1 MDQGRLEEL
10 KRLLQKRR
18 GGAKQNRGEEL
29 GVENSETEN
38 SETENSEVSN
48 FKVQNFEVSNFESL
62 NPEASNSEFPSSEI
76 SNYETQNSKAP
87 NSKVSNSEA
96 SNSETPD
103 SDPDA
108 LNLEAEADQNS
119 SCENNAEPQ
128 NFISDDSGALQENSK
143 TRDYDKEPIIIKDH
157 TYYEFMIYQFPA
169 LLIGF
174 IIFLTFATIVNPVS
188 LKTFRMLPFILVS
201 LLTVIRDKDGM
212 YFEFRNDK
220 ILYYYKN
227 KIRKIFELNSIGA
240 MVISFDC
247 RHSMRQRVNW
257 FIKIALLLWLLLAF
271 VADSYDETIGQYITN
286 VLCLF
291 VLAASGIF
299 GAKPLMHLRNGS
311 LSFFGFHD
319 QLVLYKENAEVEILN
334 ILMATED
341 EYLQLRDYFMQTM
354 QKDISNL
361 QRTMSIF
368 NEKIEFR
375 KFKF

>member
-1 MDQGRLEEL
+1 MDQNRLEEL
-10 KRLLQKRR
+10 KRLLQKRHQEPKL
-18 GGAKQNRGEEL
+18 GLEQNSNGENFK
-29 GVENSETEN
+29 VPNSETK
-38 SETENSEVSN
+38 NSEVSN
-48 FKVQNFEVSNFESL
+48 FEVSN
-62 NPEASNSEFPSSEI
+62 SEVL
-76 SNYETQNSKAP
+76 NSKFL
-87 NSKVSNSEA
+87 NSRATNSEA
-96 SNSETPD
+96 SNFETPN

-119 SCENNAEPQ
+119 ACENSAEPQ
-128 NFISDDSGALQENSK
+128 NFISDDSGYLQQNSK
-143 TRDYDKEPIIIKDH
+143 ARDYDKEPIVIKDH

-169 LLIGF
+169 LLVGF

-188 LKTFRMLPFILVS
+188 LKTFRMLPSILVS

-212 YFEFRNDK
+212 YFEFKNNK

-240 MVISFDC
+240 MIISFDC
-247 RHSMRQRVNW
+247 RHSMRQRINW
-257 FIKIALLLWLLLAF
+257 FIKIALLLWILLIFA
-271 VADSYDETIGQYITN
+271 ADAYDMTIGESITDI
-286 VLCLF
+286 LCIF

-299 GAKPLMHLRNGS
+299 GAKAIMHLRNGS
-311 LSFFGFHD
+311 LGFFGLHD

-334 ILMATED
+334 ILMANKE

>member
-1 MDQGRLEEL
+1 MDQSRLEEL
-10 KRLLQKRR
+10 RRLLNERR
-18 GGAKQNRGEEL
+18 GDAKRSCDKELDGE
-29 GVENSETEN
+29 
-38 SETENSEVSN
+38 N
-48 FKVQNFEVSNFESL
+48 FNAQNFEAE
-62 NPEASNSEFPSSEI
+62 NSD
-76 SNYETQNSKAP
+76 NSKSDSL
-87 NSKVSNSEA
+87 NSKVSNSKLQ
-96 SNSETPD
+96 NSAL
-103 SDPDA
+103 DA
-108 LNLEAEADQNS
+108 LNLESKIDQNS
-119 SCENNAEPQ
+119 TAKDNAEQQ
-128 NFISDDSGALQENSK
+128 NFILDDSGSLQQNSK
-143 TRDYDKEPIIIKDH
+143 ARDYDKEPIVIKDH

-169 LLIGF
+169 LLVGF

-257 FIKIALLLWLLLAF
+257 FIKIALILWILLIFA
-271 VADSYDETIGQYITN
+271 ADAYDMTIGESITDI
-286 VLCLF
+286 LCIF
-291 VLAASGIF
+291 ILAASGIF
-299 GAKPLMHLRNGS
+299 GAKTIMHLRNGS

-334 ILMATED
+334 ILMANKE

>member
-1 MDQGRLEEL
+1 MDQNRLEEL
-10 KRLLQKRR
+10 KRLLQKRC
-18 GGAKQNRGEEL
+18 GSAKQNRSEEL
-29 GVENSETEN
+29 GVENSKTEN
-38 SETENSEVSN
+38 FKTE
-48 FKVQNFEVSNFESL
+48 NFEVSNFESL
-62 NPEASNSEFPSSEI
+62 NPGASNSEFPNSEI

-87 NSKVSNSEA
+87 NS
-96 SNSETPD
+96 
-103 SDPDA
+103 DPDA
-108 LNLEAEADQNS
+108 LNLKAEADQNS
-119 SCENNAEPQ
+119 ACVNNAEPQ
-128 NFISDDSGALQENSK
+128 NFISDDSGTLRQNSK
-143 TRDYDKEPIIIKDH
+143 ARNYDKEPIAIKDH

-188 LKTFRMLPFILVS
+188 LKTFRMLPLILIS

-212 YFEFRNDK
+212 YFEFKNDK

-227 KIRKIFELNSIGA
+227 KIHKIFELNSIGA
-240 MVISFDC
+240 MIISLDC
-247 RHSMRQRVNW
+247 RHSMRQRINW
-257 FIKIALLLWLLLAF
+257 FIKIALLLWILLIFA
-271 VADSYDETIGQYITN
+271 ANAYDTTISENVTN
-286 VLCLF
+286 ILCLF

-311 LSFFGFHD
+311 LGCFGLHD

-354 QKDISNL
+354 QKDIGNL

>member
-1 MDQGRLEEL
+1 MQ
-10 KRLLQKRR
+10 Q
-18 GGAKQNRGEEL
+18 
-29 GVENSETEN
+29 
-38 SETENSEVSN
+38 N
-48 FKVQNFEVSNFESL
+48 FK
-62 NPEASNSEFPSSEI
+62 A
-76 SNYETQNSKAP
+76 
-87 NSKVSNSEA
+87 
-96 SNSETPD
+96 
-103 SDPDA
+103 
-108 LNLEAEADQNS
+108 
-119 SCENNAEPQ
+119 
-128 NFISDDSGALQENSK
+128 
-143 TRDYDKEPIIIKDH
+143 RDYDKEPIIIKDH

-169 LLIGF
+169 LLVGF

-188 LKTFRMLPFILVS
+188 LKTFRMLPSILVS

-212 YFEFRNDK
+212 YFEFKSDK

-240 MVISFDC
+240 MIISFDC

-271 VADSYDETIGQYITN
+271 IADSYDVTIGEYITN

-311 LSFFGFHD
+311 LGFFGLHD

-334 ILMATED
+334 ILMANKE
-341 EYLQLRDYFMQTM
+341 EYLQLRDYFMQTI

-361 QRTMSIF
+361 ARTMSIF

>member
-10 KRLLQKRR
+10 KRLLQKRHQKPKL
-18 GGAKQNRGEEL
+18 GLEQNSDG
-29 GVENSETEN
+29 ENSGTSN
-38 SETENSEVSN
+38 FGVSN
-48 FKVQNFEVSNFESL
+48 FKAQNSEISNSEASNFEASNFRTLNFEASNFEILNSEPPNFESL
-62 NPEASNSEFPSSEI
+62 
-76 SNYETQNSKAP
+76 NSKAP
-87 NSKVSNSEA
+87 NSA
-96 SNSETPD
+96 T
-103 SDPDA
+103 DA
-108 LNLEAEADQNS
+108 LNLEAKAAQNS
-119 SCENNAEPQ
+119 ACENNAEPQ
-128 NFISDDSGALQENSK
+128 NSISDDSGSLQQSPK
-143 TRDYDKEPIIIKDH
+143 ARDYDKEPIIIKDH

-188 LKTFRMLPFILVS
+188 LKTFRMLPSILVS

-212 YFEFRNDK
+212 YFEFKNDK

-240 MVISFDC
+240 MIISFDC
-247 RHSMRQRVNW
+247 RHSMRQRINW
-257 FIKIALLLWLLLAF
+257 FIKIALLLWILLIFA
-271 VADSYDETIGQYITN
+271 ADAYDMTIGESITDI
-286 VLCLF
+286 LCIF

-299 GAKPLMHLRNGS
+299 GAKAIMHLRNGS
-311 LSFFGFHD
+311 LSFFGLHD

-334 ILMATED
+334 ILMANKE

-361 QRTMSIF
+361 ARTMSIF

>member
-1 MDQGRLEEL
+1 MDQSKLDEL
-10 KRLLQKRR
+10 RKLLQKRHQEPR
-18 GGAKQNRGEEL
+18 QGLEQNSNGDNFKAS
-29 GVENSETEN
+29 NSETK
-38 SETENSEVSN
+38 NSEVSN
-48 FKVQNFEVSNFESL
+48 FEV
-62 NPEASNSEFPSSEI
+62 SNSEFMNFESPNSE
-76 SNYETQNSKAP
+76 SLNSRAP
-87 NSKVSNSEA
+87 NFET
-96 SNSETPD
+96 SNSETLN
-103 SDPDA
+103 SDPGA
-108 LNLEAEADQNS
+108 LNLKAKLEAEADHDS
-119 SCENNAEPQ
+119 ACENSAEPQ
-128 NFISDDSGALQENSK
+128 NSISDDSGALRQNSK
-143 TRDYDKEPIIIKDH
+143 ARDYDKEPIVIKDH

-188 LKTFRMLPFILVS
+188 LKTFRMLPSILVS

-212 YFEFRNDK
+212 YFEFKNDK

-240 MVISFDC
+240 MIISFDC
-247 RHSMRQRVNW
+247 RHSMRQRINW
-257 FIKIALLLWLLLAF
+257 FIKIALLLWILLIFA
-271 VADSYDETIGQYITN
+271 ADAYDMTIGESITDI
-286 VLCLF
+286 LCIF

-299 GAKPLMHLRNGS
+299 GAKAIIHLRNGS
-311 LSFFGFHD
+311 LGFFGLHD

-334 ILMATED
+334 ILMANKE

>member
-1 MDQGRLEEL
+1 MDQSRLDEL
-10 KRLLQKRR
+10 KKPLQKRHQEPKR
-18 GGAKQNRGEEL
+18 GSEQNSNGENFK
-29 GVENSETEN
+29 VPNSEIQ
-38 SETENSEVSN
+38 NSEVS
-48 FKVQNFEVSNFESL
+48 NFEVSNFE
-62 NPEASNSEFPSSEI
+62 AQNSE
-76 SNYETQNSKAP
+76 
-87 NSKVSNSEA
+87 VSNSKFLNYKSSDSEV
-96 SNSETPD
+96 SNFEFLNSKSPNFAT
-103 SDPDA
+103 DA
-108 LNLEAEADQNS
+108 LNLEAEADRNS
-119 SCENNAEPQ
+119 ACENNAEQQ
-128 NFISDDSGALQENSK
+128 NFISNDGGALRENYK
-143 TRDYDKEPIIIKDH
+143 TRDYDKEAIIIKDH

-174 IIFLTFATIVNPVS
+174 IIFLTFVTIVNPVS

-212 YFEFRNDK
+212 YFEFKNDK
-220 ILYYYKN
+220 ILYYHKN

-271 VADSYDETIGQYITN
+271 VANSYDVTIGEYITN

-311 LSFFGFHD
+311 LGFFGLHD

-334 ILMATED
+334 ILMANKE

-354 QKDISNL
+354 QKDINNL

>member
-1 MDQGRLEEL
+1 MDQSRLEEL

-18 GGAKQNRGEEL
+18 GSAKQNRSEEL
-29 GVENSETEN
+29 DFENSETEN

-48 FKVQNFEVSNFESL
+48 
-62 NPEASNSEFPSSEI
+62 SEI
-76 SNYETQNSKAP
+76 QNSKAP
-87 NSKVSNSEA
+87 NFA
-96 SNSETPD
+96 T
-103 SDPDA
+103 DA
-108 LNLEAEADQNS
+108 LNLEAGTDQNFAF
-119 SCENNAEPQ
+119 ENNAEQQ
-128 NFISDDSGALQENSK
+128 NFTSNDSGSLRHNFKA
-143 TRDYDKEPIIIKDH
+143 RDYDKEPIIIKDH

-188 LKTFRMLPFILVS
+188 LKTFRMLPSILVS

-212 YFEFRNDK
+212 YFEFKSDK

-227 KIRKIFELNSIGA
+227 KIHKIFELNSIGA
-240 MVISFDC
+240 MIISFDC
-247 RHSMRQRVNW
+247 RHSMRQRINW
-257 FIKIALLLWLLLAF
+257 FIRIALILWILLIFA
-271 VADSYDETIGQYITN
+271 ADAYDMTIGESITDI
-286 VLCLF
+286 LCIF

-299 GAKPLMHLRNGS
+299 GAKTIMHLRNGS
-311 LSFFGFHD
+311 LSFFGLHD

-334 ILMATED
+334 ILMANKE

-354 QKDISNL
+354 QKDINNL
-361 QRTMSIF
+361 ARTMSIF

>member
-1 MDQGRLEEL
+1 MDQNRLEEL
-10 KRLLQKRR
+10 KRLLNERR
-18 GGAKQNRGEEL
+18 GGAKQNRSEEL
-29 GVENSETEN
+29 GVENSKTEN
-38 SETENSEVSN
+38 FKTE
-48 FKVQNFEVSNFESL
+48 NFEVSNFESL
-62 NPEASNSEFPSSEI
+62 NPGASNSEFPNSEI

-87 NSKVSNSEA
+87 NS
-96 SNSETPD
+96 
-103 SDPDA
+103 DPDA
-108 LNLEAEADQNS
+108 LNLEAEAAQYS
-119 SCENNAEPQ
+119 ACENNAEPQ
-128 NFISDDSGALQENSK
+128 NFISDDSGALRQNFK
-143 TRDYDKEPIIIKDH
+143 ARDYDKEPIIMKDH

-174 IIFLTFATIVNPVS
+174 IIFLTFATIVNPIS
-188 LKTFRMLPFILVS
+188 PKTFRMLPLILVS

-212 YFEFRNDK
+212 YFEFRNNK

-227 KIRKIFELNSIGA
+227 KIHKIFELNSIGA
-240 MVISFDC
+240 MIISLDC
-247 RHSMRQRVNW
+247 RHSMRQRINW
-257 FIKIALLLWLLLAF
+257 FIKIALLLWILLIFA
-271 VADSYDETIGQYITN
+271 ANAYDTTISENVTN
-286 VLCLF
+286 ILCLF

-311 LSFFGFHD
+311 LGFFGLHD

>member
-1 MDQGRLEEL
+1 MNQSRFEEL
-10 KRLLQKRR
+10 KRLLQKRHQEPKR
-18 GGAKQNRGEEL
+18 GLEQNSNGENFKAP
-29 GVENSETEN
+29 NSETKN
-38 SETENSEVSN
+38 SKVSN
-48 FKVQNFEVSNFESL
+48 FEALNSEVSNFESL
-62 NPEASNSEFPSSEI
+62 NPGASNSEFPNSEI

-87 NSKVSNSEA
+87 NS
-96 SNSETPD
+96 
-103 SDPDA
+103 DPDA
-108 LNLEAEADQNS
+108 LNLETEADRNFTY
-119 SCENNAEPQ
+119 ENNAEQQ
-128 NFISDDSGALQENSK
+128 NFISDDSGALSQNSK

-174 IIFLTFATIVNPVS
+174 IIFFTFATIVNPVS

-212 YFEFRNDK
+212 YFEFKNDK
-220 ILYYYKN
+220 ILYYHKN

-271 VADSYDETIGQYITN
+271 VADSYDVTIGEYITN

-319 QLVLYKENAEVEILN
+319 QLVLYKENAEVKILN
-334 ILMATED
+334 ILMANKE
-341 EYLQLRDYFMQTM
+341 EYVQLRDYFMQTM

-361 QRTMSIF
+361 QCTMSIF
-368 NEKIEFR
+368 NKKIEFR

>member
-1 MDQGRLEEL
+1 MDQNRLEEL
-10 KRLLQKRR
+10 KRLLQKRHQEPKR
-18 GGAKQNRGEEL
+18 GLEQNSNGENFKAP
-29 GVENSETEN
+29 NSETK
-38 SETENSEVSN
+38 NSEVSN
-48 FKVQNFEVSNFESL
+48 FEALNSEVSNFESL
-62 NPEASNSEFPSSEI
+62 NPGASNSEFPNSEI

-87 NSKVSNSEA
+87 NS
-96 SNSETPD
+96 
-103 SDPDA
+103 DPDA
-108 LNLEAEADQNS
+108 LNLESKTAQNS
-119 SCENNAEPQ
+119 TAKDNVESQ
-128 NFISDDSGALQENSK
+128 NFISDDSDSLRQNSK
-143 TRDYDKEPIIIKDH
+143 ARDYDKDPLIIKDH

-174 IIFLTFATIVNPVS
+174 IIFLTFVTIVNPVS

-212 YFEFRNDK
+212 YFEFKNDK
-220 ILYYYKN
+220 ILYYHKN

-271 VADSYDETIGQYITN
+271 VANSYDVTIGEYITN

-311 LSFFGFHD
+311 LGFFGLHD

-334 ILMATED
+334 ILMANKE
-341 EYLQLRDYFMQTM
+341 EYLQLRDYFMQTI